1 MLYLKRISV
10 DDGVEIYNMLQ
21 EISSN
26 DNGFHNKVY
35 GMSYNQFKAWLE
47 NECFVDNG
55 NLEDWMVPQTSYWL
69 FDDEC
74 PLGYGRIRHYLNDK
88 LRETSGHI
96 GYAIRSTERGKG
108 YGNQILFLLLNECR
122 KLNIEK
128 VQIGANS
135 DNTASNKVILKNGGV
150 LFRISKN
157 KNFYH
162 IDLA

>member
-10 DDGVEIYNMLQ
+10 DDGIEIYNMLQ

-35 GMSYNQFKAWLE
+35 GMSYNQFKEWLE
-47 NECFVDNG
+47 NECSVDNG

-69 FDDEC
+69 FDDEW
-74 PLGYGRIRHYLNDK
+74 PLGYGRIRHCLNDK

-108 YGNQILFLLLNECR
+108 YGNQILFLLLNECQ

-135 DNTASNKVILKNGGV
+135 DNIASNKVILKNGGV

-162 IDLA
+162 IDLV

>member
-1 MLYLKRISV
+1 MK
-10 DDGVEIYNMLQ
+10 G
-21 EISSN
+21 
-26 DNGFHNKVY
+26 
-35 GMSYNQFKAWLE
+35 
-47 NECFVDNG
+47 
-55 NLEDWMVPQTSYWL
+55 
-69 FDDEC
+69 
-74 PLGYGRIRHYLNDK
+74 PLGYGRIRHCLNDK

-108 YGNQILFLLLNECR
+108 YGNQILFLLLKECQ

-162 IDLA
+162 IDLV

>member
-35 GMSYNQFKAWLE
+35 GMFYNQFKAWLE
-47 NECFVDNG
+47 NECSVDNG
-55 NLEDWMVPQTSYWL
+55 NLKDWMVPQTSYWL
-69 FDDEC
+69 FDDEW

-108 YGNQILFLLLNECR
+108 YGNQILSLLLNECQ

-135 DNTASNKVILKNGGV
+135 DNIASNKVILKNGGV

-162 IDLA
+162 IDLV